1 MQVVKVKFSGSTN
14 LYTYKCDVPDV
25 NVGDLVVVTAKAL
38 LNIAKVEKIGGE
50 EFLDPTVSW
59 EYKWVVDKIDM
70 DGNLARIAK
79 REYKN
84 PFDRYCINGASEE
97 EIIYSIDKNTKNV

>member
-25 NVGDLVVVTAKAL
+25 NVGDLVVVTAKSL

-59 EYKWVVDKIDM
+59 EYQWVVDKIDWE
-70 DGNLARIAK
+70 GNLERKALR
-79 REYKN
+79 
-84 PFDRYCINGASEE
+84 
-97 EIIYSIDKNTKNV
+97 